1 MTETVRPPA
10 FGGARRVVVK
20 IGSAVLSDGGAFDRV
35 TFVSLVRDLVRLRQQ
50 GVELVVVSSGAVA
63 LGMERMGLT
72 SRPKELPALQATA
85 AIGQGRLMRLWEDEL
100 GHYGLRAAQ
109 VLLTHDD
116 LRSRSRFLAA
126 RQTLRTV
133 LELGA
138 VPVVNEN
145 DTVAVEEIKMGDND
159 LLSGQMVSLVGAEC
173 LVIVS
178 DVEGLYDRNPALP
191 GAQRV
196 ERVAQI
202 DAQTEASAGG
212 SGSVVGSGGMR
223 TKLAAVKTGGI
234 LPADGDP
241 VAGDPVSPALPNPTR
256 SKSSAIS
263 AAPVP
268 SLPTPPTS
276 LAIPSAPVPVSVA
289 VVDPISLS
297 PRASEATSGD
307 RAGGV
312 AQSSIQYSSEK
323 IRIVTRVGKVVRSL
337 EPQSPS
343 YYQLRSPQAGEGML
357 GFLVS
362 QDPKTPIAGFR
373 GKTVQVV
380 AEEYVDPR
388 NRTQVLLRVQSIEE
402 VLAR

>member
-1 MTETVRPPA
+1 VTETVRPPA

-196 ERVAQI
+196 ERVGQI

-212 SGSVVGSGGMR
+212 SGSAVGSGGMR
-223 TKLAAVKTGGI
+223 TKLAAVKSVNLIGVPAIIAGGRTPGLLRRLYAGEPLGTWFDAQPTRLSSRKHWI
-234 LPADGDP
+234 AYALRPAGTVTVDEGAARAIIDKGSSLLPIGVRSVDGDFGVGECVRIVDAGGQELARGL
-241 VAGDPVSPALPNPTR
+241 VAH
-256 SKSSAIS
+256 
-263 AAPVP
+263 AAEP
-268 SLPTPPTS
+268 LR
-276 LAIPSAPVPVSVA
+276 
-289 VVDPISLS
+289 
-297 PRASEATSGD
+297 RAAGLRGD
-307 RAGGV
+307 RA
-312 AQSSIQYSSEK
+312 A
-323 IRIVTRVGKVVRSL
+323 
-337 EPQSPS
+337 
-343 YYQLRSPQAGEGML
+343 
-357 GFLVS
+357 
-362 QDPKTPIAGFR
+362 
-373 GKTVQVV
+373 
-380 AEEYVDPR
+380 
-388 NRTQVLLRVQSIEE
+388 E
-402 VLAR
+402 VLESDTAEVIHRDDLVVLASGAEG